1 MNASFVLSVPA
12 IIQLVDALGEA
23 DADFE
28 EARPYLEAFE
38 TVVTGGSVDDGTVR
52 SRTAVTLK

>member
-1 MNASFVLSVPA
+1 MPA
-12 IIQLVDALGEA
+12 IIELVDAFGEA

>member
-1 MNASFVLSVPA
+1 MNASFVLSMLPA

-38 TVVTGGSVDDGTVR
+38 TIVTGATSTTARSARGS
-52 SRTAVTLK
+52 A